1 MQLAVGSNAQQL
13 ISTFQQPI
21 ANKMKASISANNRL
35 KQFAPQIERIG
46 GGAKIWIGFLIL
58 LILFGGVGLYQQI
71 TKGHIVT
78 GMRDNVVWGLFIAN
92 FIFFIGI
99 SYAGAILSGMLYLFD
114 IKWRRPIVRISV
126 LLSIVAGVIGPV
138 FIILCIGRFDR
149 IHHLLL
155 YPRLQSPI
163 TWDVLAISTYLV
175 GAVIYLYLTVIRDFA
190 IYSDASYLNIPT
202 WKRNLYKKLSLG
214 YTGTEQQKKT
224 LKSMTR
230 LLAIIMVPM
239 VVIISSVL
247 SWIFGM
253 TLRPGWHSSIFG
265 PYFVVAS
272 ILTGVGV
279 IIMCMWVFR
288 KRYKLQDYITDM
300 HFKYMG
306 FMMLVL
312 AAGYGYFSFSEYLT
326 GWYGSEKWD
335 SEVLGKLFDP
345 HEYGWWFLFVNI
357 FGIILPII
365 TVAIK
370 KLRTPGMIT
379 FAATLMVFAMWI
391 RRYLIVV
398 PTLETPLLPVQD
410 TRMEYVHYVATWQEW
425 SLTIGGVATL
435 LLFFIIMSKFIT
447 IVPVSDYI
455 DDEKTDNN
463 G

>member
-1 MQLAVGSNAQQL
+1 
-13 ISTFQQPI
+13 
-21 ANKMKASISANNRL
+21 MKASISANNRL
-35 KQFAPQIERIG
+35 RQFAPQIERISG
-46 GGAKIWIGFLIL
+46 RSKFWIGFLIM

-78 GMRDNVVWGLFIAN
+78 GMRDHVVWGLFIAN

-99 SYAGAILSGMLYLFD
+99 SYAGAILSGMLYLFN

-126 LLSIVAGVIGPV
+126 LLSIAAGIIGPV

-149 IHHLLL
+149 IHHLLI
-155 YPRLQSPI
+155 YARLQSPI

-175 GAVIYLYLTVIRDFA
+175 GAIIYLYLTVIRDFA
-190 IYSDASYLNIPT
+190 IYGDAEYLNIPD
-202 WKRNLYKKLSLG
+202 WRRNLYKKLSLG
-214 YTGTEQQKKT
+214 YSGTEEQKKT

-265 PYFVVAS
+265 PYFVIAS

-279 IIMCMWVFR
+279 IIVIMWIYR
-288 KRYKLQDYITDM
+288 KHYKLEDYFTDK
-300 HFKYMG
+300 HFTYMG
-306 FMMLVL
+306 YMMLIL

-335 SEVLGKLFDP
+335 SEVLSKIFDP
-345 HEYGWWFLFVNI
+345 NEYGWWFLFVNI
-357 FGIILPII
+357 FGIIIPII
-365 TVAIK
+365 TVAFK
-370 KLRTPGMIT
+370 KLRTPNMIT
-379 FAATLMVFAMWI
+379 LAAILMVFAMWV

-398 PTLETPLLPVQD
+398 PTLETPLLPIQD

-425 SLTIGGVATL
+425 ALTIGGVASL
-435 LLFFIIMSKFIT
+435 LLFFILMSKFVT

-455 DDEKTDNN
+455 DDEKMEKE
-463 G
+463 